1 MLREDITNL
10 EGLDFFMEKLSEA
23 TSNNWFINNYHKR
36 MKSLANLLRKKE
48 IEEKNAQLKAQKK
61 LEKRKKKLEE
71 KSLLTDSK
79 EDSDCMEIVDEL
91 LPANTSVLTAASNAD
106 VEIISPVKSTS
117 KELKRSAED
126 AFSPRHKRLKVE
138 KVIELS
144 SDSED
149 NSKYCAFSSLTK
161 KGSKGIES
169 KEDSEDD
176 SKTEGGTNSL
186 QLKLSAEALL
196 DIKVNNSV
204 IHDCYVSEIP
214 DGRVS
219 AVQYV
224 SNKLSELEVMVLDV
238 CGTVSKVKE
247 LTEQYNNNP
256 QLNTLLELANCT
268 KSLAMYVYGTKKR
281 SVGANHIRALTH
293 IMSRL
298 RNTPGQAVTKIDK
311 LVITGELMALFNVD
325 LSRIED
331 VYKASLDY
339 IQDSLSQLNKSLLQ
353 NTQPSTVTK
362 IDINCVSPS
371 KEKTNNSKKTN
382 INEETKNI
390 GNPKV
395 SKKAKK
401 KKENQKNKLRS
412 SKNKKVSEEKK
423 AVNNVQNNKNKQ
435 LSGSKLTNVVKQMKN
450 NLKKKKRIAAK
461 AKKGKKETCEKVDS
475 SNSPMTPKHKGGK
488 KKNKLKKSRPQPPK
502 KSPQNSS
509 FTATVKKEKKNPK
522 KSPQNSSF
530 TATVKKEKK
539 NPKKSPQNSSLTATV
554 KKEKKNPKKSPKKSP
569 QNSSFTATVK
579 KEKKNPKKSPQNS
592 SLTATVKKEFPG
604 AH

>member
-362 IDINCVSPS
+362 IDVNCVSPS

-401 KKENQKNKLRS
+401 KKENQKNKFRS

-423 AVNNVQNNKNKQ
+423 AVNVQNNKNKQ

-475 SNSPMTPKHKGGK
+475 SNSPMTPKLKGGK
-488 KKNKLKKSRPQPPK
+488 KKNKLKKSLPQPPK

-509 FTATVKKEKKNPK
+509 F
-522 KSPQNSSF
+522 
-530 TATVKKEKK
+530 
-539 NPKKSPQNSSLTATV
+539 TATV

-592 SLTATVKKEFPG
+592 SLTATVKKEKKNPKKSPQNSSFTATVKKEKKNPKKSPQNSSLTATVKKEFPG